1 MGFVVWGVGG
11 YLTITNKINY
21 GIFMTFT
28 ASLSLIYAP
37 FNFFNN
43 FIFNHTPWTLNSAKR
58 IFVNALCFLYLLG
71 KISYQSGTDSIKLIE
86 S

>member
-1 MGFVVWGVGG
+1 MITPNKYMNLELSVINTGG
-11 YLTITNKINY
+11 IILKC
-21 GIFMTFT
+21 
-28 ASLSLIYAP
+28 LSHCPIQKFDELENTVIS
-37 FNFFNN
+37 
-43 FIFNHTPWTLNSAKR
+43 ILGKSAKR

>member
-1 MGFVVWGVGG
+1 MITPNKYMNLELSVINTGG
-11 YLTITNKINY
+11 IILK
-21 GIFMTFT
+21 
-28 ASLSLIYAP
+28 SLSHCPIQKFDELENTVISV
-37 FNFFNN
+37 
-43 FIFNHTPWTLNSAKR
+43 LGNSAKR

>member
-1 MGFVVWGVGG
+1 MEVNMLLKNDRRPAFA
-11 YLTITNKINY
+11 YA
-21 GIFMTFT
+21 
-28 ASLSLIYAP
+28 ASQG
-37 FNFFNN
+37 
-43 FIFNHTPWTLNSAKR
+43 NSAKR